1 MLTSAHMI
9 HLNYDRGMKIF
20 MRFIIIVLF
29 TLSSLLYLSIRSQN
43 HRPINADM
51 SFRLHLIRHAEGTH
65 NPAHDTTILD
75 PPLTEKGIQQCQ
87 ALCEDFPYK
96 ESVGLVLASPLRRTL
111 QTARL
116 GFQKTIDEKYY
127 AQGSGAGVPNG
138 ARLVLEPDVQAH
150 SARPCD
156 TGSDIAILRTEF
168 YDLPWEILDL
178 DPTFPAKEGLYAS
191 DPESLKQRGARIQGR
206 LEDKFKELKGSDRPD
221 IVVVTHGGFL
231 SSVIGQDRTEV
242 GQAKWKTFMVTFDQ
256 DSRIVVESKL

>member
-1 MLTSAHMI
+1 
-9 HLNYDRGMKIF
+9 
-20 MRFIIIVLF
+20 
-29 TLSSLLYLSIRSQN
+29 
-43 HRPINADM
+43 M

-75 PPLTEKGIQQCQ
+75 PPLTEKGIEQCLK
-87 ALCEDFPYK
+87 LCQEFPFK
-96 ESVGLVLASPLRRTL
+96 DSVGLVLASPLRRTL

-127 AQGSGAGVPNG
+127 AQGSGVGVQNG

-156 TGSDIAILRTEF
+156 TGSDIAVLRSEF

-178 DPTFPAKEGLYAS
+178 DPIFPAKEGIYAS
-191 DPESLKQRGARIQGR
+191 DSESLELRGARIQGR
-206 LEDKFKELKGSDRPD
+206 LEENFKELKDSGRPD

-231 SSVIGQDRTEV
+231 SSVIGQERTEV
-242 GQAKWKTFMVTFDQ
+242 GQARWKTFIVTFDQ
-256 DSRIVVESKL
+256 DSRIVVESALGESGRL